1 MACGITGPWPGIEAV
16 SLAWKWEV
24 LNTGIPGRSH
34 STIFHTTVKYIFIYI
49 CLRVCSVVSV
59 MLDFLQPYGLSP
71 TILLCP
77 YDSSGR
83 NTAVGCHALLQG
95 VFLTQRWNLH
105 LLGLLHW
112 QEGPLPL
119 GTSFTHKQTN
129 YDMLLKKC
137 DLVSQMAKC
146 KL

>member
-1 MACGITGPWPGIEAV
+1 MC
-16 SLAWKWEV
+16 
-24 LNTGIPGRSH
+24 
-34 STIFHTTVKYIFIYI
+34 
-49 CLRVCSVVSV
+49 VCSVASV
-59 MLDFLQPYGLSP
+59 MLDSLQPYGLSP
-71 TILLCP
+71 AILPCP

-112 QEGPLPL
+112 QEGPLPP
-119 GTSFTHKQTN
+119 GPSFTQNQTN
-129 YDMLLKKC
+129 YDMLLMKC